1 VTKTATMPSGTSRRA
16 VLGGASALAV
26 AACVPPAA
34 AQTGTAQT
42 APAAPDFAQ
51 ALKKAVGAATPQPGK
66 VAIAAPDI
74 ADNGATVA
82 VTFSVDTPMTAAS
95 HVRKITVLADGN
107 PNPEVAVF
115 HFTPRSGKAE
125 VSTRVRLA
133 KTQSLVALAE
143 LNDGALFMAKREIK
157 VTIGGCGG

>member
-1 VTKTATMPSGTSRRA
+1 MTKTANTPSWASRRA

-26 AACVPPAA
+26 AGYVPAAA
-34 AQTGTAQT
+34 AQTT
-42 APAAPDFAQ
+42 PAAPDFAQ
-51 ALKKAVGAATPQPGK
+51 ALKKAVGSATPQAGK

-82 VTFSVDTPMTAAS
+82 VTFSVDHPMTAAS

-125 VSTRVRLA
+125 VATRVRLA
-133 KTQSLVALAE
+133 KTQNLVALAE
-143 LNDGALFMAKREIK
+143 MNDGALFIAKREIK

>member
-1 VTKTATMPSGTSRRA
+1 MTKTITSRRA

-26 AACVPPAA
+26 ASYAPVAA
-34 AQTGTAQT
+34 GQAAS
-42 APAAPDFAQ
+42 APTLDFAQ
-51 ALKKAVGAATPQPGK
+51 ALKKAVGSATPQPGK
-66 VAIAAPDI
+66 IAIAAPDI

-82 VTFSVDTPMTAAS
+82 VTFSVDAPMTAAS

-125 VSTRVRLA
+125 VATRVRLA
-133 KTQSLVALAE
+133 KTQNLVALAE
-143 LNDGALFMAKREIK
+143 LNDGALFIAKREIK

>member
-1 VTKTATMPSGTSRRA
+1 MTETIPTRRA

-26 AACVPPAA
+26 AACMPAA
-34 AQTGTAQT
+34 ALGQTAAQT
-42 APAAPDFAQ
+42 SPAADFAQ
-51 ALKKAVGAATPQPGK
+51 ALKKAAGAATPQPGK
-66 VAIAAPDI
+66 VAIAAPEI

-82 VTFSVDTPMTAAS
+82 VTFSVDHPMTAAS

-115 HFTPRSGKAE
+115 HLTPRSGKAE
-125 VSTRVRLA
+125 VATRVRLA
-133 KTQSLVALAE
+133 KTQNLVALAE
-143 LNDGALFMAKREIK
+143 LNDGALFIAKREIK

>member
-1 VTKTATMPSGTSRRA
+1 VTKTANMPSGASRRA

-26 AACVPPAA
+26 AGYMPAA
-34 AQTGTAQT
+34 AGQTTA
-42 APAAPDFAQ
+42 APALDFAQ
-51 ALKKAVGAATPQPGK
+51 ALKKAVGSAMPQASK

-82 VTFSVDTPMTAAS
+82 VTFSVDHPMTAAS

-125 VSTRVRLA
+125 VATRVRLA
-133 KTQSLVALAE
+133 KTQNLVALAE
-143 LNDGALFMAKREIK
+143 LNDGALFIAKREIK